1 MGALAVALASLTL
14 TFSAHGHAPKI
25 GESSEIGPHW
35 PYTVSVTRAGKPV
48 AARLT
53 MQIVDP
59 LGGVHAVDKGPTTE
73 PITNVPI
80 RGVYRDYMVFPPE
93 SRGVPLKIRV
103 TVVAAGVRRALVY
116 VVTPRS

>member
-1 MGALAVALASLTL
+1 VGTLAVALASLTL
-14 TFSAHGHAPKI
+14 TFTAHGHAPKI
-25 GESSEIGPHW
+25 GQSSEIGPHW
-35 PYTVSVTRAGKPV
+35 PYAVAVARGAKPV

-73 PITNVPI
+73 PITNLPI
-80 RGVYRDYMVFPPE
+80 KGVYRDYMVFPPE

-103 TVVAAGVRRALVY
+103 TVVAGGARRVLVY
-116 VVTPRS
+116 VVTPRA